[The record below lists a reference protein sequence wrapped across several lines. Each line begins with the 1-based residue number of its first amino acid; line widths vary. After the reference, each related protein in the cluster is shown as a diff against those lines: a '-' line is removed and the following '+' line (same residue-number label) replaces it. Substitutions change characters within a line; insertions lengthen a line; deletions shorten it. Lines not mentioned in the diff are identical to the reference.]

1 MNVYSTTVGGYNAH
15 HQPHTFHNPP
25 THVTMNIN
33 MNMYSNVT
41 NLSLNDNPKPV
52 VAPTLPTTIT
62 DHIKL
67 DVGDFVKPQPAP
79 KEAPI
84 KSWVDDWK

>member
-1 MNVYSTTVGGYNAH
+1 MNVYSTTVGGYNGH
-15 HQPHTFHNPP
+15 HPPHNFYNPP

-41 NLSLNDNPKPV
+41 NLSLNDNPQ
-52 VAPTLPTTIT
+52 PTISLTPATNIN

-67 DVGDFVKPQPAP
+67 DVGDFVKPQPVA
-79 KEAPI
+79 KETPP